1 MRALVVFE
9 SMFGNTEVIARAIAE
24 GLAAAA
30 AGPAG
35 AAGATVEVVEVGAAP
50 ATIPAGVDLL
60 VVGGPTH
67 AHGMSKPESRTDA
80 ARRAGDRLV
89 SRGIGIREWLG
100 TLRGG
105 SAMVAA
111 AAFDTRIKGPG
122 IVWGS
127 AAKGADKQLRGL
139 GLRLVAGPESFLV
152 DGPTG
157 PLFDRLVAGEA
168 DRARAWGEKL
178 AAGLRDL
185 RPAGR

>member
-1 MRALVVFE
+1 MHALVVFE

-24 GLAAAA
+24 GLAGD
-30 AGPAG
+30 AGDAV
-35 AAGATVEVVEVGAAP
+35 GATVEVIEVGAAP
-50 ATIPAGVDLL
+50 TTIPAGVDLL

-67 AHGMSKPESRTDA
+67 AHGMSKPESRADS

-89 SRGIGIREWLG
+89 ARGSGIREWLEA
-100 TLRGG
+100 LRGG
-105 SAMVAA
+105 SATVAA

-122 IVWGS
+122 LLWGS

-139 GLRLVAGPESFLV
+139 GVLVLAGPESFLV

-168 DRARAWGEKL
+168 DRARRWGAMLGLKL
-178 AAGLRDL
+178 RGRA
-185 RPAGR
+185 PAGG